1 MPTLAIFQLYRGVLP
16 NWCFSFLSK
25 TTIET
30 RGLNVSKG
38 YFPCTELFSFQPI
51 SMNFVLFVPLW
62 KIPTYCD
69 LRQGQW
75 FYPGTLISST
85 NKTDHHAITEILLK
99 VALNTITLT
108 LPCMFWWSNGIKGHN
123 SWRTSVKII
132 KKYTDLQTKILNNLL
147 SLKLWQIVLV
157 CDMLITTSHI

>member
-1 MPTLAIFQLYRGVLP
+1 LIGIPIRLSSIKLIVSCLTPTLAIFQLYRGVLP

-99 VALNTITLT
+99 VALNTTTITLT
-108 LPCMFWWSNGIKGHN
+108 L
-123 SWRTSVKII
+123 
-132 KKYTDLQTKILNNLL
+132 NLL
-147 SLKLWQIVLV
+147 SDGLDVS
-157 CDMLITTSHI
+157 D